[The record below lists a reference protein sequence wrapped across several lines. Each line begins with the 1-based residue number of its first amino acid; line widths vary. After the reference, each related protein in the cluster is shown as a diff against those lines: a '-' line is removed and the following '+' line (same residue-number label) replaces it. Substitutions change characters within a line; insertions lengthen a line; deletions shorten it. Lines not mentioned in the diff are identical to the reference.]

1 MPGQSKMED
10 PARSSHFSLQSMRV
24 PSRSPCRASLS
35 KLIGLAKS
43 NAVTTSP
50 VRTLLQYYSEGK
62 RSEDTEISL
71 EYELNDYLEVWGFF
85 YFILLNVLLVFE
97 MGPTAT
103 EW

>member
-1 MPGQSKMED
+1 MPGQSKLED

-24 PSRSPCRASLS
+24 PSRSPRRASLS

-43 NAVTTSP
+43 NTVTTSP
-50 VRTLLQYYSEGK
+50 VRTLLRYYSEGK

-71 EYELNDYLEVWGFF
+71 EYELKDYLEVWVFLF
-85 YFILLNVLLVFE
+85 YSFKCLLVFE